1 MPSAT
6 PTASCRGR
14 PQRLSDPGSSLAS
27 REARLMR
34 EVPYGPALGSDEPER
49 PGLAAQRWRTLGAI
63 VSPVH
68 KDAGVT
74 AIQKWSG
81 REARALREAMRMSV
95 RDFAARLGISARAV
109 SKWEAGGE
117 TMVPRPDSQ
126 SMLDTVLENVSP
138 SVRDRFEILLGI
150 GTDRAGELEILTDQ
164 AATSPS
170 ADGPVLRDNP
180 GIQVASFFPASR
192 PPLFSVDQGAAEDA
206 SNVLSRIQKLYRGT
220 VHPEVI
226 RQLRDN
232 ARHVVTQYETQSHSV
247 LVPALLKQRALIDR
261 LLNGCSHPAQQQEL
275 FKIAGAMSGVLG
287 YIAVGRG
294 DFPLARAYCLEAFQL
309 GDFAQDANLQA
320 WARGLQSFCEYYAG
334 EYGEALHLAEDGL
347 NYAQSGP
354 QSVRLTINGIARAM
368 GKLGDTEGVHRL
380 VGEAYE
386 LMSRNDVP
394 GGVPSSISFE
404 CYSAAQ
410 TDSNAATAY
419 VSLGLSEKVQHY
431 VSLALPEISKYGS
444 PWSRSLVMI
453 DLALSMI
460 RSKDAD
466 LDHATELVLNALNI
480 SAGHPVISVQ
490 LRTSEFVREVVGR
503 WGSIPQV
510 RDILDAA
517 STLKL
522 GNGQGG

>member
-1 MPSAT
+1 MSAVH
-6 PTASCRGR
+6 RG
-14 PQRLSDPGSSLAS
+14 
-27 REARLMR
+27 
-34 EVPYGPALGSDEPER
+34 
-49 PGLAAQRWRTLGAI
+49 
-63 VSPVH
+63 
-68 KDAGVT
+68 AGVT

-109 SKWEAGGE
+109 SKWEASGE

-126 SMLDTVLENVSP
+126 SMLDTMLENVSP
-138 SVRDRFEILLGI
+138 SVRERFELSLGI
-150 GTDRAGELEILTDQ
+150 GMAGTGELEVLTDQ
-164 AATSPS
+164 AATSRS

-180 GIQVASFFPASR
+180 GPQLARFFPVAST
-192 PPLFSVDQGAAEDA
+192 PLFSVEPGAAEDT
-206 SNVLSRIQKLYRGT
+206 SNVLCRIQKLHQGT
-220 VHPEVI
+220 VHPQVI
-226 RQLRDN
+226 RQLRAN
-232 ARHVVTQYETQSHSV
+232 ARRVVTQYETQNHSV

-275 FKIAGAMSGVLG
+275 FKISGAMSGVLG

-368 GKLGDTEGVHRL
+368 GKLGDPEGVHRS
-380 VGEAYE
+380 VGEAYG
-386 LMSRNDVP
+386 LMSRNNVP
-394 GGVPSSISFE
+394 DGVPSSISFE

-410 TDSNAATAY
+410 TASNAATAY
-419 VSLGLSEKVQHY
+419 VSLGFPEKVQHY
-431 VSLALPEISKYGS
+431 VNLALPEISKCGS

-453 DLALSMI
+453 DLALSMV

-466 LDHATELVLNALNI
+466 LDHAAELVLNALSI
-480 SAGHPVISVQ
+480 SSGRPVISVQ
-490 LRTSEFVREVVGR
+490 LRTSEFVSEVVGR
-503 WGSIPQV
+503 WGNVPQV
-510 RDILDAA
+510 RTILDVAC
-517 STLKL
+517 TLKL